1 MRMVVGAVMAMA
13 VLMVFL
19 NADAECFLYYFFFRG
34 EVVVSS
40 IFSSLTTPF
49 PFP

>member
-19 NADAECFLYYFFFRG
+19 NADAECFLYYFFLGEKLWFLRFFR
-34 EVVVSS
+34 
-40 IFSSLTTPF
+40 L
-49 PFP
+49 